1 MQPPSILWPLPW
13 WTAVLAAALAMGV
26 PWLMARARAS
36 RWNREVSA
44 LGSRLREQGMA
55 LEPDSFSV
63 GEGKNVLV
71 VDADRFAVADLKSWR
86 IVQTFWLKEA
96 SALKIYE
103 DRSNRIEFRL
113 VLRGGAQTRKIGTQS
128 IAGFGKLFALFGRA
142 GKPVEYIQS

>member
-1 MQPPSILWPLPW
+1 
-13 WTAVLAAALAMGV
+13 
-26 PWLMARARAS
+26 
-36 RWNREVSA
+36 
-44 LGSRLREQGMA
+44 MA
-55 LEPDSFSV
+55 LTPDSFSV

-103 DRSNRIEFRL
+103 DRSNRIEFRV
-113 VLRGGAQTRKIGTQS
+113 VLQGGGQTRKIGTQS